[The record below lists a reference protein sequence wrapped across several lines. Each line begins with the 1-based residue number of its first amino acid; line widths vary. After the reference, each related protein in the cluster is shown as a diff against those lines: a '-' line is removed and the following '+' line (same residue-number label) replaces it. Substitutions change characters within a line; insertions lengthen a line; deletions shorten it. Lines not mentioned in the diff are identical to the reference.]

1 MIEKYA
7 FKFLS
12 KHQIRMLKEPIPEE
26 YNELGLHFSK
36 YLSDQESTTCQME
49 HLKKFNA
56 GVKEYLEELLEITPA
71 QQQHH
76 QTKGNTLLF
85 HRFKY

>member
-1 MIEKYA
+1 
-7 FKFLS
+7 
-12 KHQIRMLKEPIPEE
+12 
-26 YNELGLHFSK
+26 
-36 YLSDQESTTCQME
+36 ME